1 MSIGCGG
8 FALIALFVFAFLND
22 AAGVLGADSGLLTL
36 LIVAG
41 FCVVV
46 WAFVQFLRG

>member
-8 FALIALFVFAFLND
+8 FALIALLVFAFLND

-36 LIVAG
+36 LILVG
-41 FCVVV
+41 FFVVV
-46 WAFVQFLRG
+46 WTFAQFLRG